1 VWPFPDRT
9 ISNPEPASQENLDSG
24 TVVRLNE
31 LIHARHAITAL
42 GMGAKKGVHSLL
54 AGGERSPFKGR
65 GVDFDEVRRYQS
77 GDDVRHMD
85 WRVTARSGEPHLK
98 IFREERE
105 RPVFVVVDYSHSMLF
120 GTKVAFKSVVA
131 AKAAG
136 LLSWA
141 SHHRGDRIGAVVFS
155 NHGHEER
162 RPRGGKSGVLRV
174 LDVLTRHHQQA
185 RQSQSFLE
193 EHSQASFVSALTRV
207 TRTARPGSL
216 IFLLSDFRNM
226 GSQALPYL
234 RQLSIHHD
242 VVNVLVFD
250 QLEREPPAAGV
261 YGVTNGSDFGVL
273 DSRSLSLT
281 QEYRRQFYE
290 RRQFVEQVCRQ
301 HRMGFFSIGT
311 HESISETVLQ
321 GLRTIGARRNHV
333 PVENAK
339 VKI

>member
-1 VWPFPDRT
+1 MWPFPDRT
-9 ISNPEPASQENLDSG
+9 ISKPEPASKTDVDSG
-24 TVVRLNE
+24 TTVRLNE

-77 GDDVRHMD
+77 GDDVRYMD

-131 AKAAG
+131 AKAAS
-136 LLSWA
+136 LLCWA
-141 SHHRGDRIGAVVFS
+141 SLHRGDRIGTVVFS

-174 LDVLTRHHQQA
+174 LDVLARHHQQA
-185 RQSQSFLE
+185 RQSQFFIE
-193 EHSQASFVSALTRV
+193 EHSRASFVSALARV

-226 GSQALPYL
+226 GPQVLPYL
-234 RQLSIHHD
+234 TQLSIHHD
-242 VVNVLVFD
+242 VVNVLIFD
-250 QLEREPPAAGV
+250 QLERELPVAGV
-261 YGVTNGSDFGVL
+261 YRVTNGSDFGVF
-273 DSRSLSLT
+273 DSRSLPLV
-281 QEYRRQFYE
+281 QEYRRQFSE
-290 RRQFVEQVCRQ
+290 RRQFVEHLCRQ
-301 HRMGFFSIGT
+301 HGMGFFSIGT
-311 HESISETVLQ
+311 HEPIAETVLQ
-321 GLRTIGARRNHV
+321 GLRIIGARRKHV
-333 PVENAK
+333 PVGNAH
-339 VKI
+339 